1 MRKCAQIFLTH
12 APGSF
17 DVDVRGLGRVLE
29 DGNVTWEYSQKLSER
44 TGYPRWE
51 VSWKLTI
58 DLIVSIEF
66 RQVREVLQNADVAC
80 EGAGKIREG

>member
-1 MRKCAQIFLTH
+1 MSPEK
-12 APGSF
+12 
-17 DVDVRGLGRVLE
+17 VRGNFVN
-29 DGNVTWEYSQKLSER
+29 GNWL
-44 TGYPRWE
+44 PCWE

-58 DLIVSIEF
+58 DLGFASMEF

>member
-1 MRKCAQIFLTH
+1 MQMSPAKMRGKF
-12 APGSF
+12 
-17 DVDVRGLGRVLE
+17 VK
-29 DGNVTWEYSQKLSER
+29 GNWL
-44 TGYPRWE
+44 PRWE

-58 DLIVSIEF
+58 NLGPESIEF